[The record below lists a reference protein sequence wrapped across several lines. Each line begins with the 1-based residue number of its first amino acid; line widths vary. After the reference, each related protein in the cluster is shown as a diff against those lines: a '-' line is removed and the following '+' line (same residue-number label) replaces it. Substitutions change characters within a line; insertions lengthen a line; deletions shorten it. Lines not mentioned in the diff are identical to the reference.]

1 MSGSAVKEYIKE
13 AGVEK
18 VDAGALAYI
27 ASLEKI
33 AAVTPETAASIVNE
47 LRDQRSNLK
56 LIASENYSSIASQL
70 AMGNLLTDKYAEG
83 YPHHRFYAGCDNV
96 DAIESYAVEQAK
108 ELFGSYHAYVQP
120 HSGADANL
128 IAYWAI
134 LSKRVQEPI
143 LEELGVENPAKLSRE
158 DWDRIREATG
168 NQRLMGLDYYSGGHL
183 THGYRFNV
191 SAQMFDA
198 YSYGVNPE
206 TGMLDYDDIEK
217 QAMEIKPLILVT
229 GYSAYPRLINFKRM
243 REIADKV
250 GAVFM
255 VDMAHFAGLVAGKA
269 MTGDYNPV
277 AHAHVVTTTTHKTLR
292 GPRGG
297 MVLTNEEFADAVDK
311 GCPMVI
317 GGPLPHVIAS
327 KAVALREANTPEF
340 KEYAKRIVENSRA
353 LAEATQAEGMK
364 LSSDGS
370 DNHLIM
376 LDVTG
381 FGING
386 RQAESVV
393 RECGI
398 TLNRNALPAD
408 PNGPWYTSG
417 LRIGTP
423 GVTTLGMGP
432 EQMKEIASVLK
443 YVLSNTKP
451 KILSKGKNAGKP
463 SKAKYD
469 IDPQVVETAKKRVAE
484 LLDNYPVY
492 PELDLEFLR
501 KHFSA

>member
-1 MSGSAVKEYIKE
+1 MSGSAVKDYIKE
-13 AGVEK
+13 VGAEN

-27 ASLEKI
+27 SSLEKI
-33 AAVTPETAASIVNE
+33 TEVTPETAASIVNE

-70 AMGNLLTDKYAEG
+70 AMGNLFTDKYAEG
-83 YPHHRFYAGCDNV
+83 YPYHRFYAGCDNV
-96 DAIESYAVEQAK
+96 DAVESYAVEQAK
-108 ELFGSYHAYVQP
+108 ELFGAYHAYVQP

-134 LSKRVQEPI
+134 LSQRIQAPM
-143 LEELGVENPAKLSRE
+143 LEEIGVENPTKLERE
-158 DWDRIREATG
+158 DWDKIREAMG
-168 NQRLMGLDYYSGGHL
+168 NQRLLGLDYYSGGHL

-198 YSYGVNPE
+198 YSYGVDPE
-206 TGMLDYDDIEK
+206 TGMLDYDDIERRV
-217 QAMEIKPLILVT
+217 QEIKPLILVT
-229 GYSAYPRLINFKRM
+229 GYSAYPRLINFKKM

-255 VDMAHFAGLVAGKA
+255 VDMAHFAGLVAGKF
-269 MTGDYNPV
+269 MTDDYNPV
-277 AHAHVVTTTTHKTLR
+277 LHAQVVTTTTHKTLR

-340 KEYAKRIVENSRA
+340 REYASKIVENSRA
-353 LAEATQAEGMK
+353 LAEACRQEGMK
-364 LSSDGS
+364 LSSEGT

-432 EQMKEIASVLK
+432 EQMKEIAAIIK
-443 YVLSNTKP
+443 HVLSNTKP
-451 KILSKGKNAGKP
+451 KILTKGKNAGKP

-469 IDPQVVETAKKRVAE
+469 IDPQVVETAKRRVAE
-484 LLDNYPVY
+484 LLNNYPVY
-492 PELDLEFLR
+492 PELDLEFLQ